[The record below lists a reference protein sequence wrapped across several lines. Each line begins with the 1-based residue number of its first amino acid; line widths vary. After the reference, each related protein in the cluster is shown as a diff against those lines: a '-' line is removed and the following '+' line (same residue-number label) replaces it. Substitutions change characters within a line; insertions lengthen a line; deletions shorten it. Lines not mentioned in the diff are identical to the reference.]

1 MRRRRADLVQE
12 RSQVGDVG
20 LHQVFG
26 AALDFGRVKI
36 HNRRAYFFQP
46 SNTAITPNGEVYFP
60 PASYKD
66 DFSTTIGDA
75 SWLIHE
81 LTHAWQYQQG
91 MWVKLRAVFNR
102 NYHYGDLSRSRR
114 PFLSYGIEAQASIV
128 TDYFLLAH
136 HRKPQH
142 GSGAFQ
148 DYVDVIPFAIG
159 ETAWSAS
166 LSRCSKAC

>member
-1 MRRRRADLVQE
+1 
-12 RSQVGDVG
+12 
-20 LHQVFG
+20 
-26 AALDFGRVKI
+26 
-36 HNRRAYFFQP
+36 
-46 SNTAITPNGEVYFP
+46 
-60 PASYKD
+60 
-66 DFSTTIGDA
+66 
-75 SWLIHE
+75 
-81 LTHAWQYQQG
+81 

-159 ETAWSAS
+159 ETA
-166 LSRCSKAC
+166 

>member
-1 MRRRRADLVQE
+1 MSRRIS
-12 RSQVGDVG
+12 RSLASGE
-20 LHQVFG
+20 LHYATQVFG

-91 MWVKLRAVFNR
+91 IWVKLRAVFNR

-159 ETAWSAS
+159 ETA
-166 LSRCSKAC
+166 